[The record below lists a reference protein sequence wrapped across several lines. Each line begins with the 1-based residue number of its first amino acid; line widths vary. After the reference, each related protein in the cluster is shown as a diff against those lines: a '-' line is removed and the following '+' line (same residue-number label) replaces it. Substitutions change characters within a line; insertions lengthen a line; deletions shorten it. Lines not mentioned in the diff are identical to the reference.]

1 MAIKFQC
8 FNMANHISEVLKFE
22 ELRLNIDSR
31 KVFIKNR
38 IIRLRNKEFS
48 LLEFFMRNVGKVVTR
63 TQILEEV
70 WDRNIFCPTNT
81 VDVHISKLR
90 SKICKNLKLPV
101 IKTIHCIG
109 YVFGD

>member
-1 MAIKFQC
+1 
-8 FNMANHISEVLKFE
+8 MANHVCKILKFNN
-22 ELRLNIDSR
+22 LRLNTDAR
-31 KVFIKNR
+31 KLFVQSKAIC
-38 IIRLRNKEFS
+38 LRNKEYS
-48 LLEFFMRNVGKVVTR
+48 LLEFFMRNVGRVVTR

-70 WDRNIFCPTNT
+70 WDRNIFCSTNT

-90 SKICKNLKLPV
+90 RKIHKYLKSPV